1 MPKAPALLCSAILL
15 ALPLWP
21 LAASAEVASI
31 SASGFVVR
39 DTAEIAAAPDKVYAA
54 LIKPADWWS
63 SDHTFSRNAANLT
76 LDAKAGGC
84 FCEALP
90 DNGSVKHQEV
100 VLAMPGKQLVMRG
113 ALGPL
118 QAAGV
123 IDAFIFKLDSDGGG
137 TKLTVTFTMGG
148 YVPEGFDDW
157 AKKTDFVM
165 ATQAAR
171 LKRFVETGAAEG
183 K

>member
-1 MPKAPALLCSAILL
+1 M
-15 ALPLWP
+15 
-21 LAASAEVASI
+21 
-31 SASGFVVR
+31 
-39 DTAEIAAAPDKVYAA
+39 
-54 LIKPADWWS
+54 
-63 SDHTFSRNAANLT
+63 
-76 LDAKAGGC
+76 

-90 DNGSVKHQEV
+90 GAGSVKHQEV
-100 VLAMPGKQLVMRG
+100 VLAVPGEQLVMRG

-123 IDAFIFKLDSDGGG
+123 VNPFVFRLDPDGSG

-148 YVPEGFDDW
+148 YVSDGFDDW